1 MIKFNKKIATS
12 ILASLVVIN
21 FVLSIWWDMEPAVA
35 DIKQLSIEQAEIL
48 GVKPVTGFATM
59 TAVITVTDTL
69 LTKPGGYLTNDK
81 FPPSVLMDNMPAFE
95 FGALQQIRDMALV
108 LRNDFSRSQSQSVE
122 DADLIKA
129 QPSLNFDNSRW
140 VFPSAEGE
148 YNKALVS
155 FKQYRTRLANP
166 SSNAQFYARADNLS
180 EWLQEVE
187 KRLGSLSQRLSASV
201 GQDRLDTDLSG
212 DNTATQST
220 KADAHRM
227 IKTSWLEL
235 DDVFYEA
242 RGSSWALIHFLKA
255 IEIDFHSVLEDKN
268 ALVSLK
274 QIIRELEQTQDTI
287 WSPMILNGSGFG
299 PMANHSLVMANYISR
314 ANAAIIDLNTL
325 LVQG

>member
-1 MIKFNKKIATS
+1 MPFCSVSFVLWSAFRTKLILMLKGFFMIKFNKKIATS

-81 FPPSVLMDNMPAFE
+81 FPPSVVMDNMPAFE

-155 FKQYRTRLANP
+155 FKQYRTRLAN
-166 SSNAQFYARADNLS
+166 A
-180 EWLQEVE
+180 V
-187 KRLGSLSQRLSASV
+187 
-201 GQDRLDTDLSG
+201 
-212 DNTATQST
+212 
-220 KADAHRM
+220 
-227 IKTSWLEL
+227 I
-235 DDVFYEA
+235 
-242 RGSSWALIHFLKA
+242 
-255 IEIDFHSVLEDKN
+255 
-268 ALVSLK
+268 
-274 QIIRELEQTQDTI
+274 
-287 WSPMILNGSGFG
+287 
-299 PMANHSLVMANYISR
+299 
-314 ANAAIIDLNTL
+314 
-325 LVQG
+325 